1 MRIFGNC
8 GQCGRPIEESKKT
21 CGANMVICKKCKMLI
36 HVHCIGEHRLRHK
49 TINDELK
56 ASGGNANANSLF
68 SRIFSPIRKLF
79 SGSND

>member
-21 CGANMVICKKCKMLI
+21 CGANFVICNKCKMMI

-49 TINDELK
+49 NLENQLK
-56 ASGGNANANSLF
+56 GNKNTENESIISKILIPIK
-68 SRIFSPIRKLF
+68 RIFSSSKT
-79 SGSND
+79 